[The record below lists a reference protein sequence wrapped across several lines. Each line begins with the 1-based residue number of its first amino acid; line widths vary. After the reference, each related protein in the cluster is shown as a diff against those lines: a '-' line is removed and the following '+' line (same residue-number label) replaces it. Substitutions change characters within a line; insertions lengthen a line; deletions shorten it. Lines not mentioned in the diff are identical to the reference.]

1 MIEDHILT
9 FHFKLFIMKNLIVVT
24 LLFCFASPLIAQN
37 KRLIRPED
45 MYRMKSI
52 SSPKLSP
59 DGQWIMYG
67 ISKADSAKDRY
78 ESKLFMI
85 SSDGKENIQLTDERA
100 AGSPAWSP
108 DNRYISFLSKSKVES
123 EPSQLFLMNRKGGEP
138 MQLTHIKGEI
148 FRYKWFEDANR
159 ILLEIRDPSMADT
172 AKTKIRKPYEINR
185 FHFKDDAD
193 GYLDNRKVHLYVFD
207 VTTKKLDTLTKGDK
221 NENNASISRDGKF
234 ITYVSNVT
242 SESDRNANSDIFL
255 MNLTSRKTEQI
266 TFYPGPDNNPEFS
279 PDGMYISFNR
289 STGQGNF
296 TMYELSELHLYSI
309 TSKNTTN
316 ISSSLDRSIEE
327 TSWSPD
333 SKFIYALIED
343 DRKQHIISFDLQ
355 NNKTNLLTDQNGV
368 YSSLEIGE
376 KGEILALYSDVHTPR
391 EMYINRGNGF
401 KRLTTFSDEFLTPL
415 KPIFIKGIEAIASDK
430 NKVSGILY
438 LPDST
443 SRNLPL
449 VLFIHGGPVAQDDYS
464 FDMSRQ
470 ILAGAGFAVAAVN
483 YRGSSGRGK
492 EYTKTIYAD
501 WGNKEVKDILAI
513 ANQLIK
519 DGIVDENKLGIGGW
533 SYGGILTNYTI
544 ATDTRF
550 KAAVSG
556 AGSSFQFSL
565 YGSDQYINQ
574 YEEELGKPWKNPK
587 KWMDLSYP
595 FFKVE
600 QIKTPTLFMASE
612 DDFNVPV
619 IGAEQMYQAFKSTGI
634 PTELIIYPNQ
644 HHGIRVP
651 SYIVH
656 RYYKHINWF
665 NQYMK

>member
-1 MIEDHILT
+1 MR
-9 FHFKLFIMKNLIVVT
+9 NLIT
-24 LLFCFASPLIAQN
+24 FAILLCLALQAIAQE

-45 MYRMKSI
+45 LFRMKSI

-59 DGQWIMYG
+59 DGQWIMYSL
-67 ISKADSAKDRY
+67 SKADSAKDRY
-78 ESKLFMI
+78 ESKLYMM
-85 SSDGKENIQLTDERA
+85 STDGKETIQLTDERS

-108 DNRYISFLSKSKVES
+108 DNAYISFLSKSKVEA

-148 FRYKWFEDANR
+148 FRYKWFEDGKR
-159 ILLEIRDPSMADT
+159 ILLEIRDPNTADT
-172 AKTKIRKPYEINR
+172 AKTKIRKPYEIDR

-207 VTTKKLDTLTKGDK
+207 LHTKKLDTLTRGEK
-221 NENNASISRDGKF
+221 NETNATITRDGQF
-234 ITYVSNVT
+234 IAYVSNVT
-242 SESDRNANSDIFL
+242 LDPDRNANTDIFL
-255 MNLTSRKTEQI
+255 MNIISRKTEQI
-266 TFYPGPDNNPEFS
+266 THYPGSDNNPEFS
-279 PDGMYISFNR
+279 PDGTHLSFNR

-309 TSKNTTN
+309 SSKSITN

-343 DRKQHIISFDLQ
+343 DRKQNIISFDLQ
-355 NNKTNLLTDQNGV
+355 NNKTTWITDQTGV
-368 YSSLEIGE
+368 YASLEIGE
-376 KGEILALYSDVHTPR
+376 KGEMLALYSDMHTPR
-391 EMYINRGNGF
+391 EIYFNKGNGF
-401 KRLTTFSDEFLTPL
+401 KRLTNISDEFRSPL
-415 KPIFIKGIEAIASDK
+415 KPIYVKGIEAISSDK

-443 SRNLPL
+443 ARNLPL
-449 VLFIHGGPVAQDDYS
+449 ILFIHGGPVAQDDYS

-492 EYTKTIYAD
+492 EYTKSIYGD
-501 WGNKEVKDILAI
+501 WGNKEVKDIIAI

-519 DGIVDENKLGIGGW
+519 DGVVDANKLGIGGW

-556 AGSSFQFSL
+556 AGSSFQLSL
-565 YGSDQYINQ
+565 YGTDQYITQ

-619 IGAEQMYQAFKSTGI
+619 VGAEQMYQAFKSTGI

-651 SYIVH
+651 SYIIH
-656 RYYKHINWF
+656 RHYKHINWF
-665 NQYMK
+665 NKYLK

>member
-1 MIEDHILT
+1 M
-9 FHFKLFIMKNLIVVT
+9 
-24 LLFCFASPLIAQN
+24 
-37 KRLIRPED
+37 
-45 MYRMKSI
+45 
-52 SSPKLSP
+52 
-59 DGQWIMYG
+59 
-67 ISKADSAKDRY
+67 
-78 ESKLFMI
+78 
-85 SSDGKENIQLTDERA
+85 
-100 AGSPAWSP
+100 
-108 DNRYISFLSKSKVES
+108 
-123 EPSQLFLMNRKGGEP
+123 
-138 MQLTHIKGEI
+138 
-148 FRYKWFEDANR
+148 
-159 ILLEIRDPSMADT
+159 
-172 AKTKIRKPYEINR
+172 
-185 FHFKDDAD
+185 
-193 GYLDNRKVHLYVFD
+193 HLYVFD
-207 VTTKKLDTLTKGDK
+207 LHTKKLDTLTRGEK
-221 NENNASISRDGKF
+221 NETNATITRDGQF
-234 ITYVSNVT
+234 IAYVSNVT
-242 SESDRNANSDIFL
+242 LDPDRNANTDIFL
-255 MNLTSRKTEQI
+255 MSVISRKTEQI
-266 TFYPGPDNNPEFS
+266 THYPG
-279 PDGMYISFNR
+279 SFNR

-309 TSKNTTN
+309 SSKSITN

-343 DRKQHIISFDLQ
+343 DRKQNIISFDLQ
-355 NNKTNLLTDQNGV
+355 NNKTTWITDQTGV
-368 YSSLEIGE
+368 YASLEIGE
-376 KGEILALYSDVHTPR
+376 KGEMLALYSDMHTPR
-391 EMYINRGNGF
+391 EIYFNKGNGF
-401 KRLTTFSDEFLTPL
+401 KRLTNISDEFRSPL
-415 KPIFIKGIEAIASDK
+415 KPIYVKGIEAISSDK

-443 SRNLPL
+443 ARNLPL
-449 VLFIHGGPVAQDDYS
+449 ILFIHGGPVAQDDYS

-492 EYTKTIYAD
+492 EYTKSIYGD
-501 WGNKEVKDILAI
+501 WGNKEVKDIIAI

-519 DGIVDENKLGIGGW
+519 DGVVDANKLGIGGW

-556 AGSSFQFSL
+556 AGSSFQLSL
-565 YGSDQYINQ
+565 YGTDQYITQ

-619 IGAEQMYQAFKSTGI
+619 VGAEQMYQAFKSTGI

-651 SYIVH
+651 SYIIH
-656 RYYKHINWF
+656 RHYKHINWF
-665 NQYMK
+665 NKYLK

>member
-1 MIEDHILT
+1 MR
-9 FHFKLFIMKNLIVVT
+9 NLIT
-24 LLFCFASPLIAQN
+24 FAILLCLALQAIAQE

-45 MYRMKSI
+45 LFRMKSI

-59 DGQWIMYG
+59 DGQWIMYSL
-67 ISKADSAKDRY
+67 SKADSAKDRY
-78 ESKLFMI
+78 ESKLYMM
-85 SSDGKENIQLTDERA
+85 STDGKETIQLTDERS

-108 DNRYISFLSKSKVES
+108 DNAYISFLSKSKVEA

-148 FRYKWFEDANR
+148 FRYKWFEDGKR
-159 ILLEIRDPSMADT
+159 ILLEIRDPNTADT
-172 AKTKIRKPYEINR
+172 AKTKIRKPYEIDR

-207 VTTKKLDTLTKGDK
+207 LHTKKLDTLTRGEK
-221 NENNASISRDGKF
+221 NETNATITRDGQF
-234 ITYVSNVT
+234 IAYVSNVT
-242 SESDRNANSDIFL
+242 LDPDRNANTDIFL
-255 MNLTSRKTEQI
+255 MNIISRKTEQI
-266 TFYPGPDNNPEFS
+266 THYPGSDNNPEFS
-279 PDGMYISFNR
+279 PDGTHLSFNR

-309 TSKNTTN
+309 SSKSITN

-343 DRKQHIISFDLQ
+343 DRKQNIISFDLQ
-355 NNKTNLLTDQNGV
+355 NNKTTWITDQTGV
-368 YSSLEIGE
+368 YASLEIGE
-376 KGEILALYSDVHTPR
+376 KGEMLALYSDMHTPR
-391 EMYINRGNGF
+391 EIYLNKGNGF
-401 KRLTTFSDEFLTPL
+401 KRLTNISDEFRSPL
-415 KPIFIKGIEAIASDK
+415 KPIYVKGIEAISSDK

-443 SRNLPL
+443 ARNLPL
-449 VLFIHGGPVAQDDYS
+449 ILFIHGGPVAQDDYS

-492 EYTKTIYAD
+492 EYTKSIYGD
-501 WGNKEVKDILAI
+501 WGNKEVKDIIAI

-519 DGIVDENKLGIGGW
+519 DGVVDANKLGIGGW

-556 AGSSFQFSL
+556 AGSSFQLSL
-565 YGSDQYINQ
+565 YGTDQYITQ

-619 IGAEQMYQAFKSTGI
+619 VGAEQMYQAFKSTGI

-651 SYIVH
+651 SYIIH
-656 RYYKHINWF
+656 RHYKHINWF
-665 NQYMK
+665 NKYLK